1 MGDNKGI
8 TLVALVVTIIV
19 LLILAGVTIS
29 LVLGQNGIIGK
40 AQSAQTETEKA
51 EIKEQVELAVADVR
65 ATYILDKVDINTK
78 TAADILNE
86 VKDRLKDNYTI
97 GEVTEVGDA
106 APKSANVTI
115 NGYTVTL
122 GSDLQT
128 ISIA

>member
-1 MGDNKGI
+1 MRDNKGI

-40 AQSAQTETEKA
+40 AQTSQTETEKA
-51 EIKEQVELAVADVR
+51 EIKEQVELAIADVR
-65 ATYILDKVDINTK
+65 ATYILDKVDISTK

-106 APKSANVTI
+106 TPKSANVTI
-115 NGYTVTL
+115 NDYTVTL
-122 GSDLQT
+122 GTDLQT